1 VLFDSID
8 RPTSLIVGGGH
19 GIGFGFV
26 EYLLGQTNA
35 TIYATYRNADRATAL
50 LELVEKNPDR
60 LTALPLDLTDETQ
73 IEATIRQI
81 KATSPRLHLSLT
93 SVGMLHDADR
103 GLQPEKS
110 LRHLNADNLLR
121 YYQVNA
127 VGPALLAKHLV
138 PLLKHSDR
146 SLVATLSAKVASIG
160 DNQLGGW
167 YGYRASKS
175 ALNMLMKNVA
185 LEYGRSCPNA
195 IVTLLHPGTTDTDL
209 SKPFQANVPA
219 EKLFTVDRAVTQ
231 LITVLESLESADS
244 GSFWS
249 WDGSQLPW

>member
-8 RPTSLIVGGGH
+8 RPTALIVGGGH

-50 LELVEKNPDR
+50 LDLVEKNPDR
-60 LTALPLDLTDETQ
+60 LTALPLDLTEESQ
-73 IEATIRQI
+73 IESTIRQI

-93 SVGMLHDADR
+93 S
-103 GLQPEKS
+103 
-110 LRHLNADNLLR
+110 

-231 LITVLESLESADS
+231 LIAVLEALESSDS